1 MKRLVKVTVDALI
14 EVDNESEVEEVI
26 GDIVQFADWDFDSY
40 EWQDFGEYKE

>member
-14 EVDNESEVEEVI
+14 EVDNEGEVEEVI
-26 GDIVQFADWDFDSY
+26 GDIVHSADWDVDMY